1 MSKLKQIKSS
11 RGINREEAKE
21 KGILTQYRGTV
32 MDTKKQ
38 KLKDRACDKQTVQ
51 KSIQDSL

>member
-38 KLKDRACDKQTVQ
+38 KAKDVKFNVTKDLEK
-51 KSIQDSL
+51 